1 MMPTP
6 DHGSRLLAI
15 SDIHG
20 HGEGLLLLLRE
31 AGYDPHADRLILLGD
46 YVDADPS
53 TWSTLDTIR
62 DLTRQGAEAL
72 PGNMEA
78 GLIGRKAWN
87 GAPPSVLEWLGALPS
102 YIVADGCLFVH
113 AGIRPGL
120 PLERQTFRDL
130 TEIREEF
137 WQQAP
142 DCGLTVIF
150 GHTPTFKLGA
160 APGSLWFAERRIGI
174 DTGAKHGQRLTLLDV
189 HGGIAYSC
197 STSPAC
203 LYGDVRADMIPEA
216 YTRRCH

>member
-1 MMPTP
+1 MPTSVNR
-6 DHGSRLLAI
+6 SRLLAI

-20 HGEGLLLLLRE
+20 HGEGLLLLLRK
-31 AGYDPHADRLILLGD
+31 ADYDPFKDRLILLGD
-46 YVDADPS
+46 YIDDDPS

-62 DLTRQGAEAL
+62 DLTIRGAKAL

-78 GLIGRKAWN
+78 GLLGRKRRS
-87 GAPPSVLEWLGALPS
+87 GVPPSVLQWLTELPA
-102 YIVADGCLFVH
+102 YLVADGCLFVH

-120 PLERQTFRDL
+120 PLERQTFRDM

-137 WQQAP
+137 WRHAP

-189 HGGIAYSC
+189 RGGIAYSC

-203 LYGDVRADMIPEA
+203 LYGDFRADSIPTA
-216 YTRRCH
+216 YMRRCL